1 MPGTIGTYRDTNGKD
16 VRALVTHEGAVQVL
30 VDNDGN
36 DPFGGRYVAQAPAAS
51 SAGASLSEQPD
62 YELALAS

>member
-1 MPGTIGTYRDTNGKD
+1 MPGTIGTYRDSSGEE
-16 VRALVTHEGAVQVL
+16 VRALVTHEGLVL

-36 DPFGGRYVAQAPAAS
+36 DPFGGRYVAQEPAAS
-51 SAGASLSEQPD
+51 FAGASLSEQPD